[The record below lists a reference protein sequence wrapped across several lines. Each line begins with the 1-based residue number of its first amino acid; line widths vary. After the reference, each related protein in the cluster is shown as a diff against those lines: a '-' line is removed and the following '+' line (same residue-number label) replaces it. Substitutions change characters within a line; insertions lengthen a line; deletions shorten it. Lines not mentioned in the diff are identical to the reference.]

1 MATDFSEE
9 SATAAVVDSFAK
21 CPDDRFR
28 SVMESLVKH
37 LHGFIREVEPTQQEW
52 EQGIAFLTD
61 VGHWCTDNRQEYILL
76 SDVLGVSML
85 VDAINNRKPLGAT
98 ESTVLGPFHVV
109 DSPVCE
115 LGDDIAL
122 VGDSPRCVVRGHVR
136 TVDGQPLPGGLLD
149 VWQADDSGHYD
160 IQLPD
165 ELPERNL
172 RGLFTADDAG
182 RFWFRTI
189 VPQYYPIPDDG
200 PVGRMLHAT
209 NRHPHRPAHIHFIS
223 GAEGFSPVVTH
234 LFRRE
239 PLPGQRHRV
248 RREGEPGPCGPAD
261 RRRGPGTP
269 LWCRKSLRVHRI
281 RHRSRS
287 RRGECRTEVDCIECM
302 T

>member
-9 SATAAVVDSFAK
+9 TATAAVVDSFAK

-136 TVDGQPLPGGLLD
+136 TVDGQPLPGALLD
-149 VWQADDSGHYD
+149 VWQADDAGHYD

-209 NRHPHRPAHIHFIS
+209 NRHPHRPAHIHFIG

-234 LFRRE
+234 LFI
-239 PLPGQRHRV
+239 
-248 RREGEPGPCGPAD
+248 EGSPFLDNDTVFGVK
-261 RRRGPGTP
+261 
-269 LWCRKSLRVHRI
+269 KSLVRAVQQI
-281 RHRSRS
+281 DDEDLARHY
-287 RRGECRTEVDCIECM
+287 GVANPFGFIEFDIVLDPAEVSAAPQS
-302 T
+302 TASSA